1 MAAWP
6 DKLHRHLNTMMK
18 MGYQPEVKQAPPD
31 AVTFDK
37 IVILRPQGD
46 ERRIVGVCFA
56 STKTG
61 DCWKVC

>member
-1 MAAWP
+1 MTPWP
-6 DKLHRHLNTMMK
+6 AKMHKNLDVMRR
-18 MGYQPEVKQAPPD
+18 MGYQPEVKEAPHD

-56 STKTG
+56 NTQTG